1 MVIKTAYTNSS
12 DYLIA
17 PELAFALSAQISATG
32 ITAGSDG
39 RKVIKAGTP
48 LYIAAGKNVY
58 QDRTEKLTTAAKAG
72 ESNNSLV
79 GIARHD
85 IDVTNGDA
93 NDAVLTRG
101 YVEWYRLDSAVQTAL
116 TSAIQSSLSPEI
128 IFVKGAK

>member
-1 MVIKTAYTNSS
+1 MVIKTAYTNSG

-32 ITAGSDG
+32 VTAGADG
-39 RKVIKAGTP
+39 RKVIKAGMP
-48 LYIAAGKNVY
+48 LYITKGKNVY
-58 QDRTEKLTTAAKAG
+58 QDRTEKLTISAG
-72 ESNNSLV
+72 ASENANDLV

-101 YVEWYRLDSAVQTAL
+101 YVEWYRLDSTVQTAL
-116 TSAIQSSLSPEI
+116 TSAIQTALKPEI
-128 IFVKGAK
+128 IFVKGAR

>member
-1 MVIKTAYTNSS
+1 MVIKTAYTNPC

-32 ITAGSDG
+32 VTAGADG

-48 LYIAAGKNVY
+48 LYIASGKNVY
-58 QDRTEKLTTAAKAG
+58 QDRTEKLTITEGASDPK
-72 ESNNSLV
+72 NVLV

-101 YVEWYRLDSAVQTAL
+101 YVEWYRLDSSVQTAL
-116 TSAIQSSLSPEI
+116 TATIQNTLKPEI